1 MHAGVVLVDRYRLA
15 DVLGTGGFGKVWRAH
30 DEATGTDVA
39 IKLMPRTAL
48 VHAWQKGLLE
58 AESRALAAL
67 AHPRIVRCVATHLT
81 DSHVLLVLELV
92 QGRNLADELGE
103 RCQADRHYTLA
114 ELARH
119 AEQLCEAVGFAHA
132 RGILHRDLKAANVMV
147 AGDPAELKLLDFG
160 IAKLLDGL
168 ASESTTTGR
177 QLGTFTQLAPEV
189 AMCAALD
196 ARVDIF
202 GLGCLLFELA
212 SLRVPWVVGPDGHAR
227 RTLGGH
233 ILGLGGT
240 QPAEIVHRICR
251 APRPSPL
258 SYNPGLPAGVAEVLS
273 RAMAVNPAHRYATAS
288 ELLAAWKAAL
298 AGQVNVTLAPEV
310 TPRRAPRT
318 TDPDLDTI
326 LPTEAFGAGDQVMSS
341 VEIEVSSAAPVIE
354 GSRTQPDAPLDFLDT
369 AEPVLGVSAVAEAMA
384 AEPVALVESTS
395 QRVADALELVE
406 QFSDTTAVIARG
418 ARQAVTGRLVAP
430 ARPSGLAWSTS
441 APGLVSHGPV
451 SMRVESPPPSRAQ
464 IHELHPRW
472 VDFSSFVRSG
482 FDVVPDMTGAPAVP
496 PAEAPP
502 QRVPWWALPSCAL
515 LVGPASYWAG
525 PANGRGRRGSEPGEP
540 GRCPPPEHPCGV
552 GALPMTSRGYATR
565 SAPTRSSAGST
576 RWRTTAAWSSEDVPW
591 TPPSAASRSACSS
604 RAASSGPATI
614 VWGWSGTLG
623 SPCSTSTGART
634 SRCSS
639 SSPPCASPRCA
650 SSPSWAGAHAPTTL
664 AQLERHLF
672 AAADILPRQDGC
684 VGVQG
689 VHLRRPLPEAL
700 LRRVRGPAR
709 RDRQPPRRRRAA
721 PSPRRRSGPTTR
733 ASTPARSSSRRRRAG
748 RSCATR
754 CTRTSATG

>member
-67 AHPRIVRCVATHLT
+67 THPRIVRCVATHLT

-103 RCQADRHYTLA
+103 RCQAGRHYTLG
-114 ELARH
+114 ELERH
-119 AEQLCEAVGFAHA
+119 GEQLCEAVGFAHA

-147 AGDPAELKLLDFG
+147 TGDPAELKLLDFG

-233 ILGLGGT
+233 ILGLGGS

-258 SYNPGLPAGVAEVLS
+258 SYNPSLPAGVAEVLS

-288 ELLAAWKAAL
+288 ELLAAWRAAL
-298 AGQVNVTLAPEV
+298 AGQVNVTLEAEV
-310 TPRRAPRT
+310 TPRRAPRA

-341 VEIEVSSAAPVIE
+341 VEIDVSSAAPVID
-354 GSRTQPDAPLDFLDT
+354 GSRTQPDALLDLLDT
-369 AEPVLGVSAVAEAMA
+369 AEPVLGASAVAEAVA
-384 AEPVALVESTS
+384 AEPLALVESTS
-395 QRVADALELVE
+395 QRIADALELVE
-406 QFSDTTAVIARG
+406 QFADSTAVIARG
-418 ARQAVTGRLVAP
+418 ARQAVTGGLVAP

-496 PAEAPP
+496 AAEAPP
-502 QRVPWWALPSCAL
+502 QHVPWWALPSCAL
-515 LVGPASYWAG
+515 LVGPASYWGG
-525 PANGRGRRGSEPGEP
+525 PALGAAAAAVSLTSLGAAHHLAARSARRATDDLVRLRDALRADPQFGWLDEVPYEAGLVLRGRALDAPVRGFPQRVYLPRRQLRAGHYRVGLEWDLGQPVLDIDGSSHLPVLQLLAAMRKPTMRLESVLGWGYLKHISRRSPSLIELTGTTC
-540 GRCPPPEHPCGV
+540 RISVGV
-552 GALPMTSRGYATR
+552 G
-565 SAPTRSSAGST
+565 
-576 RWRTTAAWSSEDVPW
+576 
-591 TPPSAASRSACSS
+591 
-604 RAASSGPATI
+604 RAATLEEAVDDVAMTML
-614 VWGWSGTLG
+614 GTHVVQAWMLD
-623 SPCSTSTGART
+623 CLQAR
-634 SRCSS
+634 
-639 SSPPCASPRCA
+639 
-650 SSPSWAGAHAPTTL
+650 
-664 AQLERHLF
+664 
-672 AAADILPRQDGC
+672 
-684 VGVQG
+684 
-689 VHLRRPLPEAL
+689 EAL
-700 LRRVRGPAR
+700 RVVG
-709 RDRQPPRRRRAA
+709 
-721 PSPRRRSGPTTR
+721 
-733 ASTPARSSSRRRRAG
+733 
-748 RSCATR
+748 
-754 CTRTSATG
+754 